1 MKKTTIFKKTLLTF
15 MLATFVS
22 SLLFAGN
29 IKVNPNVSTAL
40 KITKNTYSTLEMSST
55 LSDINFIKVKTKEGY
70 FTLLNVPGYGYTE
83 SEGNPQL
90 PVLKR
95 LIEIPAN
102 STVNVNFNN
111 MNYFE
116 ADLAEYGI
124 DKFVLPVQPSVS
136 KNVDDANDLDFI
148 YNQERYSI
156 DEFYGQDII
165 RVVDL
170 GIMRGVHLAR
180 VEISPVLYNPVTN
193 QVRIYSDLNVRIDFN
208 NADID
213 ETISRKQNLFS
224 PFYERVYN
232 ELINYKPLEGKEL
245 IMDEPVTMIIVSD
258 PMFEDA
264 LQPVVEW
271 KTKKGFNVVEAYT
284 DDPNVGNTTSS
295 IKSFLEDYYNNP
307 PAGANAQ
314 SFVLFV
320 GDVAQ
325 IPTFNGTAAGHV
337 TDLYYC
343 EYTGDIYP
351 ECYYGRWSAN
361 NLTELQPQIDKT
373 LEYEQY
379 TFPDPSFLDEVVM
392 VAGADASHQLTWGNG
407 QINYGT
413 TYYFNA
419 AHGIYSHTYLQP
431 EPGGSNYSQ
440 EIRQNV
446 SDGVAFAN
454 YTAHCSPDGWYDP
467 SFTISHI
474 SALTNNHKYPL
485 MIGNCCSSVEFQT
498 TCFGEE
504 ILRAANKGALGY
516 IGGSNSTYW
525 DEDFWFGVGF
535 EAIAANPVYNV
546 DHYGAYDRTF
556 HDSGEPL
563 AEWYVTQGQVPS
575 AGNLAVTQAGSSM
588 ETYYWEIYHL
598 MGDPSVMIYF
608 SQPPDATANYQA
620 LMPLGSATF
629 TVNTDAYAYVA
640 ISKDGELCGCTI
652 ADETGLAEVNMFN
665 PIAVPGE
672 ADVVITGQN
681 LKPYM
686 GTVTVASPEGAY
698 ILFDDFTIDDS
709 NGNNDGKVD
718 YNEDILLDMAL
729 QNLGSE
735 MGTNL
740 SATISTTDANVTID
754 NATHNWPNIE
764 PNASVTETGA
774 FEFTVNELI
783 EDQHVV
789 QFNMDVTDGT
799 DTWNSVFN
807 ITLNA
812 PIVEIGTFYVDDAYG
827 NNNGRLDPGEN
838 ADIIIA
844 NMNEGSSDALDA
856 LATAATSS
864 GLITINNSTYDL
876 ETIAAGE
883 TKNAVINITVDAN
896 AQIGDVAEMD
906 YSVAA
911 GVYGAD
917 LTLSL
922 TIGLVV
928 EDFESGDFDSYEWEF
943 DGNADWEIVDQDPY
957 EGTFAAKSGSITDD
971 QTSDLTITVNVT
983 ADDQISFFRK
993 VSSEENYDY
1002 LRFYI
1007 DGVQQGE
1014 WSGEAGW
1021 EEVSYPVTAGE
1032 HTFKWA
1038 YEKDYSVSS
1047 NDDCGWIDYIVF
1059 PPFAGGAAPLAVT
1072 ASANPSDIC
1081 LGESSQL
1088 NAFAS
1093 GGNGG
1098 YTYVWS
1104 PATGLNDP
1112 NIHNPM
1118 ATPEETTVY
1127 TVTVDDGSSTISD
1140 EVTVTV
1146 NAVPD
1151 TPVIEQNGE
1160 TLSSSAS
1167 SGNQWYDSN
1176 GEIAGATG
1184 QTYTPT
1190 ATDTY
1195 YVIVTSEYGC
1205 ESEMSN
1211 ELYFIYTGIIEI
1223 KNGENVNI
1231 FPNPF
1236 NSGFSLD
1243 FSLTKSSSVKV
1254 TIYNTFGQQVA
1265 VVEDNSKQTA
1275 GNHRIRFDASNLEQG
1290 VYFLHFETEEYTLVK
1305 RIIHSK

>member
-1 MKKTTIFKKTLLTF
+1 MKKNTIMKKA
-15 MLATFVS
+15 MLALTLTAFVS
-22 SLLFAGN
+22 SMLYAGN
-29 IKVNPNVSTAL
+29 IKVNSNVSTAL

-55 LSDINFIKVKTKEGY
+55 LSDINFINVKTKEGY

-83 SEGNPQL
+83 SEGDPQL

-95 LIEIPAN
+95 LIEIPVN
-102 STVNVNFNN
+102 STVNVGFNN
-111 MNYFE
+111 MTYFE

-124 DKFVLPVQPSVS
+124 DNFVLPVQPPVS
-136 KNVDDANDLDFI
+136 KSIDDPNDLEFVYD
-148 YNQERYSI
+148 QERYNI
-156 DEFYGQDII
+156 DEFYGQDIV
-165 RVVDL
+165 RLVDL
-170 GIMRGVHLAR
+170 GVMRGVHMAR

-193 QVRIYSDLNVRIDFN
+193 QVRVFSNLDVRIDFN
-208 NADID
+208 NADIG
-213 ETISRKQNLFS
+213 ETISRKQKLFS
-224 PFYERVYN
+224 PYYERVYN

-271 KTKKGFNVVEAYT
+271 KTKKGFNVVVAYT

-307 PAGANAQ
+307 PTGANAQ

-325 IPTFNGTAAGHV
+325 IPAFTGTAAGHV

-431 EPGGSNYSQ
+431 EPGGGNYSQ
-440 EIRQNV
+440 EIRQNI
-446 SDGVAFAN
+446 SDGVSFAN
-454 YTAHCSPDGWYDP
+454 YTAHCGPSGWSDP
-467 SFTISHI
+467 AFNIGHI
-474 SALTNNHKYPL
+474 PGLTNNHKYPL
-485 MIGNCCSSVEFQT
+485 VIGNCCSSVEFQT

-504 ILRAANKGALGY
+504 MLRAANKGALGY

-563 AEWYVTQGQVPS
+563 AEWYATQGQMPS
-575 AGNLAVTQAGSSM
+575 AGNLAVTQAGSTM

-598 MGDPSVMIYF
+598 MGDPSIMIYF
-608 SQPPDATANYQA
+608 SQPPDATANYQG
-620 LMPLGSATF
+620 LMPLGAASF

-640 ISKDGELCGCTI
+640 ISKDGELCGCAI

-681 LKPYM
+681 LKPFI
-686 GTVTVASPEGAY
+686 GTVNVSSPEGAY
-698 ILFDDFTIDDS
+698 ILFDEFTIDDS

-718 YNEDILLDMAL
+718 YNENILLDMAL
-729 QNLGSE
+729 QNLGSIT
-735 MGTNL
+735 GTNL
-740 SATISTTDANVTID
+740 SATISATDANVAID
-754 NATHNWPNIE
+754 NATHSWPNID
-764 PNASVTETGA
+764 PNASVTEMGA

-789 QFNMDVTDGT
+789 QFDMDITDGA

-812 PIVEIGTFYVDDAYG
+812 PVVEIGTFYVDDAYG

-838 ADIIIA
+838 ADIIVV

-876 ETIAAGE
+876 ETIEAGE
-883 TKNAVINITVDAN
+883 TKNAVFNVTVDAN
-896 AQIGDVAEMD
+896 AQIGDVVEIG
-906 YSVAA
+906 YSVLA

-917 LTLSL
+917 LTLAL
-922 TIGLVV
+922 NIGLVI
-928 EDFESGDFDSYEWEF
+928 EDFESAGFDSYEWEF
-943 DGNADWEIVDQDPY
+943 GGAADWQIDGNDPY
-957 EGTFAAKSGSITDD
+957 EGDYAAKSGTITDD

-993 VSSEENYDY
+993 VSSEDNYDY

-1014 WSGEAGW
+1014 WAGEAGW

-1047 NDDCGWIDYIVF
+1047 NGDCAWIDFIIF
-1059 PPFAGGAAPLAVT
+1059 PPFAGGAAPLTVT
-1072 ASANPSDIC
+1072 ASANPSDLC

-1098 YTYVWS
+1098 YTYEWN
-1104 PATGLNDP
+1104 PTTGLSDP
-1112 NIHNPM
+1112 NIYDPV
-1118 ATPEETTVY
+1118 ATPDETITY
-1127 TVTVDDGSSTISD
+1127 TVVVGDGNSTISD
-1140 EVTVTV
+1140 DVTLTV
-1146 NAVPD
+1146 NAVPE
-1151 TPVIEQNGE
+1151 TPVITQE
-1160 TLSSSAS
+1160 TENLVSSAI

-1176 GEIAGATG
+1176 GEITGATG
-1184 QTYTPT
+1184 QTYTPS

-1205 ESEMSN
+1205 ESDMSN

-1223 KNGENVNI
+1223 ENGENVNI

-1236 NSGFSLD
+1236 TNEFSLD
-1243 FSLTKSSSVKV
+1243 FSLTTSSSIKV

-1265 VVEDNSKQTA
+1265 VIEDNSKRTS

-1290 VYFLHFETEEYTLVK
+1290 VYFLHFETEEYKLVK
-1305 RIIHSK
+1305 RIVHSK